1 MKKIYTLTLIG
12 LLLLLAL
19 PSMADDSSSNRVKLD
34 DSKLTFK
41 SDGVHKSLWWDDS
54 ISSDQDKQAGTYAS
68 DTVHYFT
75 GRYALVGA
83 HCMINRSYTT
93 VSVGAF
99 TNHLDYLTDDTLTNH
114 TTMSSVAD
122 VGLGYKPVVSVR
134 DMEHHFA
141 KGTTAGFCLASKG
154 SKSVLK
160 LDVGS
165 TYVLNFY
172 REGSWVGM
180 VNAKSG
186 KTINGLSVKLISLPS
201 SDSLVY
207 NIEAKAPA
215 EFDEVEFG
223 IAGAASVDVASM
235 LKLKYA
241 FVGGQKMYTLTNRDK
256 NGNKAS
262 TIPDFRDYLHD
273 NGRDEHVTIQHDF
286 SFLGLKDN
294 ATNTD
299 LTDGFPIV
307 LPVEIGWG
315 GGMSIYATTISTDRG
330 EFFKKGS
337 IVGIDM
343 NGGGLDINVA
353 SGVKFD
359 LLDQYGNTIKNAGH
373 LIGDGVVGID
383 LGGGD
388 RSVSMEAGTDFSGV
402 KVNFL
407 KVLGVNVSATVLK
420 YAFVSPAPKLF
431 PDAHHCPIEASA
443 DRNMCKDV
451 ENSIK
456 LTHNPD
462 IPVKWSVKAPEGA
475 STPTIN
481 QETQEVT
488 GMTGEGD
495 YVFTATSLL
504 DNTCTETVTIHR
516 GEISRS
522 ADTQLCET
530 PITKDDAE
538 LANTQASD
546 SSADTQEG
554 QTKGGGS
561 LLSLSGW
568 SGKDNILDGN
578 ENTYAEYTQG
588 LKLAANVRIITI
600 KAKDNKTFRQLMY
613 EKARD
618 AYKSL
623 GETKMDSAENAA
635 KQDSMYV
642 GFVMQMNSTGLN
654 LKLLE
659 GFRIAC
665 YKDGKEVC
673 NHFVSQSNILGLQLI
688 KKEQIQ
694 KLEFAITVPKD
705 SDFDSFS
712 LWTSGVLALDLSHL
726 RIYYPFYER
735 GSEVETCSNPLNC
748 GAIQINN
755 KTTGAKVSTGGVDIS
770 KTGGL
775 ADVASMLENLSFA
788 VDDDPD
794 YKTYMTIGG
803 VAKVAGQVQVG
814 IKLGRTYDMHHRLA
828 IVMDAPNDVLTA
840 DVGSWMTVKTYNH
853 GKATGDE
860 KKNWT
865 VLGVDL
871 IKTGDK
877 SYFLWSPKHEYD
889 EVVITFGQVAKVLDF
904 YRLYGIAVQSDV
916 DADGVPDCKDASS
929 CDMPQVQDV
938 KMEPVCYA
946 DKATITWKGVK
957 DKGAEYIISLPDQ
970 KDGTFI
976 TSGTLP
982 KGASITSSEIS
993 GDEHSRYLY
1002 TFTVPAGVLKKSGK
1016 DLQVYIE
1023 NLSDSILGT
1032 GYYTVHP
1039 QIARWKVD
1047 APTKDWNEWS
1057 NWENGSPYKCTDVVI
1072 PTDAKRY
1079 PVLTDLTS
1087 LASDKLSALTDS
1099 DKNNWNSCH
1108 GIHFC
1113 PDAAVENVYRL
1124 TYDSAWVDLG
1134 LKNGIYRMYM
1144 APLRSVYSGDFFVSE
1159 IPDSLYFTPLVEK
1172 IDAEN
1177 RVKPYVYQRLWDKV
1191 LTGQQIP
1198 MTNDGAADVDNGG
1211 SYSLLTANEAS
1222 WSEAFNA
1229 ISTDYSSKYSA
1240 SYTELLVTKT
1250 VKDIAPNCFSLM
1262 IHDTNDST
1270 ALLGK
1275 TYVIH
1280 LPKDGTRQYHYY
1292 DYDGKPLTEKDLA
1305 HSTTDNYKLW
1315 ADATTWKA
1323 GNNNEITLN
1332 YFCDLSKA
1340 STKDQSNGSTNIF
1353 LVGNPLMSHLSLGPF
1368 IKENSN
1374 VTGVKVYDGNTTYS
1388 VITIG
1393 DKLVS
1398 TNNQTNGDS
1407 IYVGPSQAFFV
1418 KTAKNISANSSF
1430 QLTYKA
1436 DMYGHQPLSYDQTY
1450 HSGNKGY
1457 DGAKALFTSADDEPA
1472 YLRVKASNGQNNV
1485 STILLQGVDQKL
1497 ETLID
1502 EKYKPNLAAFSMEGN
1517 QAYDIRPVD
1526 ADVIDLGF
1534 YTSDSCDVQLSFETS
1549 GNFNTD
1555 DWRLYDRS
1563 TDNCYRLDETPVVTM
1578 NGANVGRFYL
1588 SRIGAVT
1595 GIHQAKAADGVS
1607 LNVAEGIATV
1617 KSDGNDLTAVYV
1629 YDESGSLVDE
1639 KQLSNA
1645 RQATLHVAPGVN
1657 IVKVCRAGKAD
1668 KSYKVMGR

>member
-1 MKKIYTLTLIG
+1 MKKIYILTLIG

-19 PSMADDSSSNRVKLD
+19 PSMAADTKDNRVKLA

-41 SDGVHKSLWWDDS
+41 SDGVHKSLWYDDS
-54 ISSDQDKQAGTYAS
+54 ISSDQDKTAGTYAS
-68 DTVHYFT
+68 DTVHHFT

-172 REGSWVGM
+172 CEGSWVGM

-207 NIEAKAPA
+207 NVEAKAPA

-223 IAGAASVDVASM
+223 IAGAATVDVASM

-241 FVGGQKMYTLTNRDK
+241 YVGGQKMYTLTNRDK
-256 NGNKAS
+256 NGDKA
-262 TIPDFRDYLHD
+262 TARKDIPDFRDYLHD
-273 NGRDEHVTIQHDF
+273 NGRDEHITIQHDF

-315 GGMSIYATTISTDRG
+315 GGMSIYAIPTDGKG
-330 EFFKKGS
+330 EYFKKGS

-343 NGGGLDINVA
+343 NGGGVDINVA

-359 LLDQYGNTIKNAGH
+359 LLDQNGNTIKNASH

-388 RSVSMEAGTDFSGV
+388 RSVSMEAGSDFSGV

-407 KVLGVNVSATVLK
+407 KVLGVNLSATVLK
-420 YAFVSPAPKLF
+420 YAFVSPAPNLF

-462 IPVKWSVKAPEGA
+462 IPVKWSVQAPSGA

-504 DNTCTETVTIHR
+504 DNKCTETVTIHR
-516 GEISRS
+516 GDISRS

-530 PITKDDAE
+530 PITNADAE
-538 LANTQASD
+538 LTNTTAKD
-546 SSADTQEG
+546 GSADTQEG

-568 SGKDNILDGN
+568 NDKDKILDGN

-588 LKLAANVRIITI
+588 LKLGANVRIITI

-654 LKLLE
+654 LKLLD

-665 YKDGKEVC
+665 YKNGKEVC

-688 KKEQIQ
+688 KKEQIR

-735 GSEVETCSNPLNC
+735 GSEQIVCSNPLSC

-828 IVMDAPNDVLTA
+828 IVMDAPNNVLTA

-853 GKATGDE
+853 GQATGDE

-889 EVVITFGQVAKVLDF
+889 EVVITFGEVAKVLDF

-916 DADGVPDCKDASS
+916 DADGVPDCKDPSS

-938 KMEPVCYA
+938 AMDPTCYA
-946 DKATITWKGVK
+946 ETTTITWKGVK
-957 DKGAEYIISLPDQ
+957 DKGSEYIISLPDQ
-970 KDGTFI
+970 KDGTFN

-982 KGASITSSEIS
+982 AGASITSSEITN
-993 GDEHSRYLY
+993 DEHGRYLY

-1023 NLSDSILGT
+1023 NLSDSVLGS

-1072 PTDAKRY
+1072 PTDAKQY
-1079 PVLTDLTS
+1079 PVLTDLDEKKTTITQ
-1087 LASDKLSALTDS
+1087 DQK
-1099 DKNNWNSCH
+1099 NWNSCR

-1113 PDAAVENVYRL
+1113 PDAAVENVYKL

-1172 IDAEN
+1172 IDVEN

-1191 LTGQQIP
+1191 LSGQQIP
-1198 MTNDGAADVDNGG
+1198 MTNDGTADTTNGG
-1211 SYSLLTANEAS
+1211 NFSLLADEAS

-1229 ISTDYSSKYSA
+1229 ISTDYA
-1240 SYTELLVTKT
+1240 SIGTAAYKDKLNVTHT
-1250 VKDIAPNCFSLM
+1250 AEGIAPDCFSLM

-1292 DYDGKPLTEKDLA
+1292 DYDGKPLTEKDQS
-1305 HSTTDNYKLW
+1305 HSTNNYKLW
-1315 ADATTWKA
+1315 ADKDIWAATGSWSNKKA
-1323 GNNNEITLN
+1323 DEITLN
-1332 YFCDLSKA
+1332 YICDLNNSYEKA
-1340 STKDQSNGSTNIF
+1340 NGSNIF

-1368 IKENSN
+1368 ISGNSN
-1374 VTGVKVYDGNTTYS
+1374 VIGVKVYDGNTTYS

-1393 DKLVS
+1393 KKLVT

-1407 IYVGPSQAFFV
+1407 IYVGPSQAFFIETSSV
-1418 KTAKNISANSSF
+1418 EKNGSF
-1430 QLTYKA
+1430 QVSYTA
-1436 DMYGHQPLSYDQTY
+1436 DMYGHQPLNGSYDQTY
-1450 HSGNKGY
+1450 HSGNNGY
-1457 DGAKALFTSADDEPA
+1457 AGAKALFTASDDEPA
-1472 YLRVKASNGQNNV
+1472 YLRVKASDGQNNV
-1485 STILLQGVDQKL
+1485 STILLQGIDQKST
-1497 ETLID
+1497 TLID

-1595 GIHQAKAADGVS
+1595 KIRQARAADGVT
-1607 LNVAEGIATV
+1607 LNVAKGIATV
-1617 KSDGNDLTAVYV
+1617 TSVNDDLSVVAV
-1629 YDESGSLVDE
+1629 YDESGSLVDR
-1639 KQLSNA
+1639 QQVNHA

-1668 KSYKVMGR
+1668 RTYKVMAE